1 MSEQYKFHRTLSIH
15 HPPPHNLAVGI
26 FLSIAMEDP
35 YAAYRPRHSTHSSIA
50 SSSKTLRESG
60 YYYSSES
67 YALLGMPSSAKT
79 ADGMKP
85 SFSPAPSRNETPS
98 RPKWLS
104 PYYLIPTTVL
114 VVHTLLLVC
123 SWTFFSITISR
134 PAALSPGI
142 ALHVR
147 DHIQSV
153 TMVVTLV
160 ASFISLV
167 STALYTRS
175 ILYSLAR
182 FLEGGVSLYTI
193 ASATRI
199 AEPSPLK
206 DFTRPTWTIAALLLT
221 LAVNSQTAGW
231 TTLLLPK
238 QIEITSP
245 MTGFELD
252 MKSPGFKRL
261 VEDNK
266 DIINADLFSRVIPI
280 TEASGGTAVSTH
292 FNLPSILNF
301 NHFSWTNST
310 LGVMPVALEEI
321 ESSILSVQGE
331 NIPVNVKIHRK
342 ENTPRGFPVRFSM
355 TQQGFTAQ
363 VSCQQRNLDANTRPS
378 IRLRSQLDRLFDSPV
393 TLAQLEVVCP
403 TASSATFS
411 EPVLT
416 STNVD
421 ALFGIS
427 CPVIQI
433 NGGRRWDLIL
443 AGSGIYSAIKTTV
456 CSVWPLLDLVNVD
469 YDDNTFVFNSSFPSF
484 INGSIPWSY
493 DEAPWIGDF
502 ALSVFLRGLRV
513 GQSTTGNSM
522 GDTVLTFLSSVQ
534 NDPDALSQILAE
546 YTRGVLELS
555 VTMLRMVFTQYG
567 NGLYPGGSSTIPES
581 MRLNINGT
589 HRATTIGWHQARE
602 TAASVLIA
610 PTFVSVVSILI
621 IVATLAS
628 KGRNREPEA
637 SHYFDP
643 GDILHI
649 ISASAAGGMKTELTP
664 YHEDTVESSEH
675 VQIKLVPVEGAESR
689 PGFVSWENA
698 K

>member
-1 MSEQYKFHRTLSIH
+1 M
-15 HPPPHNLAVGI
+15 
-26 FLSIAMEDP
+26 
-35 YAAYRPRHSTHSSIA
+35 HSSIS

-67 YALLGMPSSAKT
+67 YALLGMPSSAK
-79 ADGMKP
+79 AAGGMKP

-98 RPKWLS
+98 RLKWLS
-104 PYYLIPTTVL
+104 PYYLIPITVL

-134 PAALSPGI
+134 PVALSPGI
-142 ALHVR
+142 ALQVE

-160 ASFISLV
+160 ASFISLI
-167 STALYTRS
+167 STVLYTKS
-175 ILYSLAR
+175 IHYSLAR
-182 FLEGGVSLYTI
+182 FLGGGVSLYTI
-193 ASATRI
+193 ASATSL
-199 AEPSPLK
+199 AEPTPLK
-206 DFTRPTWTIAALLLT
+206 NFMRPTWTIASLLLA

-252 MKSPGFKRL
+252 MKSVGFKQL
-261 VEDNK
+261 MEDNK
-266 DIINADLFSRVIPI
+266 DTINTDMFSRVIPI

-310 LGVMPVALEEI
+310 LGIMPVALEEV
-321 ESSILSVQGE
+321 ESSILSVRGE
-331 NIPVNVKIHRK
+331 TIPVNVKIDRN
-342 ENTPRGFPVRFSM
+342 EETPRSFPVRFSM

-363 VSCQQRNLDANTRPS
+363 VNCQQRDLDANTSPS
-378 IRLRSQLDRLFDSPV
+378 VRLRSQLDRLFDSPV
-393 TLAQLEVVCP
+393 TLAQLELICP
-403 TASSATFS
+403 AARSPMFS
-411 EPVLT
+411 EPILT
-416 STNVD
+416 SANVD

-427 CPVIQI
+427 CPMIQT

-443 AGSGIYSAIKTTV
+443 VGSGIYSPIKTTV
-456 CSVWPLLDLVNVD
+456 CSIWPLLDLVNVD

-484 INGSIPWSY
+484 VNGSVPWSY
-493 DEAPWIGDF
+493 AEAPWIGNF

-534 NDPDALSQILAE
+534 NDPNALSQILAE

-555 VTMLRMVFTQYG
+555 VTMLRMVFTQNG
-567 NGLYPGGSSTIPES
+567 NGLYPGGNSTIPES

-589 HRATTIGWHQARE
+589 HRATTIGWHQVGG
-602 TAASVLIA
+602 TAGSILIA
-610 PTFVSVVSILI
+610 PTFVSIVSILI
-621 IVATLAS
+621 VVVTLAS
-628 KGRNREPEA
+628 KGRNQEAEA

-649 ISASAAGGMKTELTP
+649 ISASAAGGIKMQFPP
-664 YHEDTVESSEH
+664 YHEDTAESSEH
-675 VQIKLVPVEGAESR
+675 VQIKLAPVEGPETQ
-689 PGFVSWENA
+689 PGFVSWESA